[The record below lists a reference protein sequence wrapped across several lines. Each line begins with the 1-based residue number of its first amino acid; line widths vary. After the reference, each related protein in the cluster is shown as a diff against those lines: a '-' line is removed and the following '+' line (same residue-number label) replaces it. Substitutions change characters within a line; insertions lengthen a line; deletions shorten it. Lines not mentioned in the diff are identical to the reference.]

1 MASEADLVFDSLH
14 AGYDQLAPL
23 VRSLTPEQLT
33 TPITPGEWTVHQM
46 LGHIGSGAVI
56 TEATLEASIAG
67 QPSPG
72 LEANKAIWAVWDAKD
87 PQAAADDSLAANE
100 HLLARYDSLD
110 DATGESLRIDL
121 GFLPA
126 PLDVAGAASFRLN
139 EFALHSWDVRAFLDS
154 SATIEASAVPLIA
167 GVEAVMLGWICK
179 PERLGRPATVRVELT
194 DLDQSF
200 VLVLAESASIRQ
212 GHEETDAVLRLPAE
226 AWVRLTTGRLAPAS
240 TPDSVE
246 VSGSV
251 TLDELR
257 AIFPGF

>member
-1 MASEADLVFDSLH
+1 MASETDVVFDSLH

-33 TPITPGEWTVHQM
+33 TPIAPGEWTVFQM

-67 QPSPG
+67 LPNPG

-87 PQAAADDSLAANE
+87 PRAAANDSLAANE

-110 DATGESLRIDL
+110 AATRESLRIDL

-139 EFALHSWDVRAFLDS
+139 EFALHSWDVRAFLDT
-154 SATIEASAVPLIA
+154 SARIEPSAVPVIV
-167 GVEAVMLGWICK
+167 GVEAEMLGWIAK
-179 PERLGRPATVRVELT
+179 PERLGRPATIRVELT
-194 DLDQSF
+194 DLDRSF
-200 VLVLAESASIRQ
+200 VLVLAEGASI
-212 GHEETDAVLRLPAE
+212 GKGDEKTDAVLRLPAE
-226 AWVRLTTGRLAPAS
+226 AWLRLATGRLAPAV

-257 AIFPGF
+257 TVFSGF